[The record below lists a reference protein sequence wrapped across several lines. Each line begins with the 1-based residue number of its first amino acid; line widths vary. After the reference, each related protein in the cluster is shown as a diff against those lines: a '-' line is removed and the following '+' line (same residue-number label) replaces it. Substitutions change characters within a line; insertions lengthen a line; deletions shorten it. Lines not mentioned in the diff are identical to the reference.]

1 MIWQASG
8 LRIHQSEE
16 IYSKSSSSISLN
28 NIERDYS
35 SNEMDQTISNV
46 SLQWLNKD
54 DMKIVW
60 SDQSEEVILIT
71 VSKQFS
77 DLEENCIFEGSPANI
92 NSTVFSAS
100 IIGCFDSEE
109 TVVNLG
115 VNNVI
120 LELLLFK
127 NGTTLQNNWSESQIE
142 NNLFHSRTKR
152 GMKLQQSHFLV
163 ASDIRSILKEYQAQ
177 KADYLSLSS
186 IVLK

>member
-16 IYSKSSSSISLN
+16 IYSKSSSSNSLN
-28 NIERDYS
+28 NIERNYS

-54 DMKIVW
+54 AMKIVW

-77 DLEENCIFEGSPANI
+77 DLEDKCIFEGSPANLS
-92 NSTVFSAS
+92 STIFSAS
-100 IIGCFDSEE
+100 IIGCYDSEE
-109 TVVNLG
+109 TIVNLG
-115 VNNVI
+115 VNNEI
-120 LELLLFK
+120 LELLILK
-127 NGTTLQNNWSESQIE
+127 NGTTFQNNWSESQIE

-163 ASDIRSILKEYQAQ
+163 ASDIRSILKEYLA
-177 KADYLSLSS
+177 
-186 IVLK
+186 